1 MQKKYLNSITIHV
14 FKKCQ
19 QTRNRREFLHLE
31 KTTKTTAIVIHNDKI
46 MHSFSIP
53 TKKMPLSPLLL
64 NTVLVIMTSL
74 IMQEK
79 KKMRKEGGKKLTL
92 LTGDITG
99 HTENPKN
106 LLTTSTSA

>member
-1 MQKKYLNSITIHV
+1 MSL
-14 FKKCQ
+14 KKCQ
-19 QTRNRREFLHLE
+19 QTRNRREFLHLK

-79 KKMRKEGGKKLTL
+79 KKDEKGRGKKTN
-92 LTGDITG
+92 IT
-99 HTENPKN
+99 HR
-106 LLTTSTSA
+106 